1 MSDRIVEVGNYVTL
15 EEYAK
20 RHNITAGAVRQKI
33 KRGYLPCKRLG
44 TGRRCMILIRANEPW
59 EAHKPGV
66 KKGSKVA
73 HRRTKAEM
81 EEYRKQQGEKSKVE
95 GDANDT

>member
-1 MSDRIVEVGNYVTL
+1 MSDNIVEVGNYVTVD
-15 EEYAK
+15 EYAK
-20 RHNITAGAVRQKI
+20 RHDLTTSAVRAKI
-33 KRGYLPCKRLG
+33 NRGYLPCKRLG

-81 EEYRKQQGEKSKVE
+81 EEYRKQQAEKSKVE
-95 GDANDT
+95 GDANDA

>member
-1 MSDRIVEVGNYVTL
+1 MSDQIVEIGNYVTVS
-15 EEYAK
+15 EYAK
-20 RHNITAGAVRQKI
+20 RHDVSIGAVRQKI
-33 KRGYLPCKRLG
+33 NRGYLPCKRLG

-81 EEYRKQQGEKSKVE
+81 EEYRKQQAEKSKVE
-95 GDANDT
+95 GGTNDT